1 MCPPKMSCLPYVGGM
16 SPGDSP
22 TTTIVT
28 GWHWTFVEHF
38 DRWSL
43 LLANTNLRLI
53 GSRYGHDFLQLIYNS
68 LVAGL
73 RCCISHAF
81 GMNNLL
87 RFDAGQCL
95 QEVVVKLLQLFA
107 SRELES
113 NLRQAGVGTDEFED

>member
-1 MCPPKMSCLPYVGGM
+1 MSRPFIVVLEALMSLLQLLWSNMADVVVGGKADMGYSMLHTWWCNKRNDACATCLPYVGGM

-28 GWHWTFVEHF
+28 GCLWTFVEHF

-43 LLANTNLRLI
+43 LLANTNLRLV

-73 RCCISHAF
+73 
-81 GMNNLL
+81 
-87 RFDAGQCL
+87 
-95 QEVVVKLLQLFA
+95 
-107 SRELES
+107 
-113 NLRQAGVGTDEFED
+113 

>member
-1 MCPPKMSCLPYVGGM
+1 MPCLSHVEGM

-22 TTTIVT
+22 TTAIVT
-28 GWHWTFVEHF
+28 RQHWTFVEHF

-43 LLANTNLRLI
+43 LLANVNLCLV
-53 GSRYGHDFLQLIYNS
+53 GSRYSHDFLQLIYNFLVSS
-68 LVAGL
+68 LGS
-73 RCCISHAF
+73 CKSHAF
-81 GMNNLL
+81 SMNNLL

-113 NLRQAGVGTDEFED
+113 NLR